1 MKEKLFNLKQLKNRP
16 KKTDLEK
23 DLRNPARR
31 VVRHTILS
39 KKYGDMQHHH
49 MDATD
54 YHLEHFKPL
63 DIDQIV
69 QESEKKMDEY
79 LAEQQKRD
87 EATAKKAER
96 EAEKEK
102 KKAEREAKKAAKQ
115 AAKDVTTE
123 AESEDQE
130 KTVNGVGSMKKGD
143 DGLYH
148 YQPVIFHD
156 DKKKK

>member
-1 MKEKLFNLKQLKNRP
+1 MKRKALTIFKRTER
-16 KKTDLEK
+16 TDLEK
-23 DLRNPARR
+23 DLRNPVRR
-31 VVRHTILS
+31 VVRHTLLS
-39 KKYGDMQHHH
+39 KKYGNLQKHY
-49 MDATD
+49 MDAAD
-54 YHLEHFKPL
+54 YYLNQPTQ
-63 DIDQIV
+63 DIDQV
-69 QESEKKMDEY
+69 VEAANKEMDEY
-79 LAEQQKRD
+79 LAEQQQKRD
-87 EATAKKAER
+87 EAAAKKAER